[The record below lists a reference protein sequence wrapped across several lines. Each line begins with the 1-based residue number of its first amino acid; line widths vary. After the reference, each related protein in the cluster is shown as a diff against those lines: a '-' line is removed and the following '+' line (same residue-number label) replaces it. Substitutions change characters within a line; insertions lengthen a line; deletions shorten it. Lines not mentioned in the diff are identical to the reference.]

1 MDIRSPH
8 PVLIGTYNSL
18 MYKVRENIPWVLPI
32 VRGGIIHKVQLKY
45 TFSQSPTHRG
55 CNLLLYF
62 FQLFTSL
69 LIFYLFVTIYI
80 NITFPLFF
88 YLPLFLVF
96 FFNFLPLTINLQ
108 FSLFL
113 YIVFLYTN
121 GYFSL
126 SLTQNFVF
134 FMVDIFKTF
143 SSISTLG

>member
-1 MDIRSPH
+1 MGPTNRAGRNH
-8 PVLIGTYNSL
+8 T
-18 MYKVRENIPWVLPI
+18 
-32 VRGGIIHKVQLKY
+32 
-45 TFSQSPTHRG
+45 QSPAKVYFLTKSTHRG

-134 FMVDIFKTF
+134 LWWIFLKLF
-143 SSISTLG
+143 LASLL